1 MFFLNKNKIIIK
13 YDKISMVNNMKFYS
27 ENIKKIFEYLKTD
40 EFGLSE
46 VEANKRLAKYGNN
59 ALVEKK
65 GKSKLSI
72 FLNQF
77 NDMMIIILIIVAI
90 IMGIYGFFYSHDYTD
105 TIVIAVVVLINAIM
119 GFIQEEKAEVTLE
132 GLKKY
137 SVTNVRVVRK
147 GKTKVIDSKYLVPG
161 DIIILEAGDTVPAD
175 ARIIKESSVSV
186 DEAALTGE
194 SLPVQ
199 KDSGI
204 LKVKS
209 AQIQDQTNMLFSG
222 SSITSGRVEA
232 VIVNTGMNTELGKI
246 ATSLN
251 TPYEVETPLQLKIK
265 EISKKITIF
274 IFIILILI
282 FIYGVMNGY
291 ELLEIIMLCVS
302 LAVAAI
308 PEGLPAV
315 ITITLSTGA
324 GVLARKN
331 TIVRQMTAVETL
343 GSTDIICSD
352 KTGTITQNKMTVT
365 ETHIEDNEMFKNIA
379 LLANDASISDD
390 EFIGDP
396 TETCMYE
403 YLRKDVDIIK
413 FQQLH
418 PRIVDAP
425 FDSVRKMM
433 SSVNKVDGKTYI
445 LVKGSLENLL
455 NVCSYEIKNSK
466 KIKLTKK
473 ELDEIKKQEKS
484 MASKSLRVIGF
495 AYKELKSIPKN
506 SKGVL
511 KEESNLIYIG
521 SVGIIDPPRESVALS
536 VEKCLSAGVR
546 PIMITGDSLDTACAI
561 AKSVGIIKNK
571 SEGILGSELDK
582 YTDTELVDV
591 VEKYN
596 VYARVSP
603 EHKLRIVNAW
613 QRRGKVVAMTGD
625 GVNDAPAIKD
635 AHVGVGMGI
644 TGTEVTK
651 SVADVILLDDSFST
665 IVVAVEEGRRIFA
678 NIRNNVVYSLSS
690 NFAEIF
696 TVIIGMLTGHT
707 ILIPIHILFIDLVTD
722 SIPSICLSFEKS
734 EKDIMNK
741 PPRGIDKPIFTPF
754 VYGSIIS
761 SSIIE
766 TIFVILTYFISL
778 KYTTSEVAGSLAL
791 LSLVMQE
798 IIYAVVCRNLKELV
812 TKQGLF
818 SNKAMNYGLLIVILI
833 ELLVFATPIGRII
846 SVETLS
852 MSMLMRVVLLN
863 LISFVIYELSKVILR
878 KTLKD

>member
-1 MFFLNKNKIIIK
+1 MN
-13 YDKISMVNNMKFYS
+13 FYS
-27 ENIKKIFEYLKTD
+27 ENIKKIYEYLKTS
-40 EFGLSE
+40 EEGVSE
-46 VEANKRLAKYGNN
+46 VEANKRYAKYGSN
-59 ALVEKK
+59 ALVEAK
-65 GKSKLSI
+65 GKNKLRI
-72 FLNQF
+72 FLSQF

-90 IMGIYGFFYSHDYTD
+90 IMGIYGFFYSHEYTD

-137 SVTNVRVVRK
+137 SVTNVRVIRK
-147 GKTKVIDSKYLVPG
+147 GKIKVVDSKYLVPG
-161 DIIILEAGDTVPAD
+161 DIIILEAGDKVPAD
-175 ARIIKESSVSV
+175 ARIIKESNVTV

-194 SLPVQ
+194 SLPVE
-199 KDSGI
+199 KTSAT
-204 LKVKS
+204 LKIKK

-222 SSITSGRVEA
+222 SSITNGRVEA
-232 VIVNTGMNTELGKI
+232 IVVSTGMNTELGKI

-251 TPYEVETPLQLKIK
+251 TPYEVETPLQMKIK
-265 EISKKITIF
+265 EISKKITIL
-274 IFIILILI
+274 IFIVLILI
-282 FIYGVMNGY
+282 FIYGVFNGY

-324 GVLARKN
+324 GVLAKKN

-352 KTGTITQNKMTVT
+352 KTGTITQNKMTVVKT
-365 ETHIEDNEMFKNIA
+365 FIEDEIMFKNIA
-379 LLANDASISDD
+379 LLANDTTIS
-390 EFIGDP
+390 EGVFLGDP
-396 TETCMYE
+396 TETCLFE
-403 YLRKDVDIIK
+403 YLKDNVDIEK
-413 FQQLH
+413 FLNNH
-418 PRIVDAP
+418 PRIIDAP

-433 SSVNKVDGKTYI
+433 SSINKIDGEYYI

-455 NVCSYEIKNSK
+455 DVCSYGVTKGK
-466 KIKLTKK
+466 KTKLTKTQI
-473 ELDEIKKQEKS
+473 DEIRKQEKN

-495 AYKELKSIPKN
+495 AYKKLSTLPKS
-506 SKGVL
+506 SKSVL
-511 KEESNLIYIG
+511 KEENNLIYVGSIG
-521 SVGIIDPPRESVALS
+521 MIDPPRESVASS
-536 VEKCLSAGVR
+536 VQKCLSAGIR

-561 AKSVGIIKNK
+561 ASSVGIIKNK
-571 SEGILGSELDK
+571 KEGILGADLDK
-582 YTDTELVDV
+582 YTDAELVDV
-591 VEKYN
+591 VTRYS

-613 QRRGKVVAMTGD
+613 QKRGKVVAMTGD

-665 IVVAVEEGRRIFA
+665 IVVAVEEGRRIYS

-690 NFAEIF
+690 NFSEIF
-696 TVIIGMLTGHT
+696 TVIVGMLTGNT

-734 EKDIMNK
+734 ERDIMNK
-741 PPRGIDKPIFTPF
+741 EPRGIDKPIFTSF

-761 SSIIE
+761 SSVIE
-766 TIFVILTYFISL
+766 TIYVLLTFFISL
-778 KYTTSEVAGSLAL
+778 KLFNPEIATTLAL

-812 TKQGLF
+812 VRQGVF

-833 ELLVFATPIGRII
+833 ELLVFATPIGKII
-846 SVETLS
+846 NVVTLP
-852 MSMLMRVVLLN
+852 MNMLMIVVLLN
-863 LISFVIYELSKVILR
+863 LTSFIIYEVSKIILR
-878 KTLKD
+878 RTLKD

>member
-1 MFFLNKNKIIIK
+1 MN
-13 YDKISMVNNMKFYS
+13 FYS
-27 ENIKKIFEYLKTD
+27 ENIKKIYEYLKTS
-40 EFGLSE
+40 EEGVSE
-46 VEANKRLAKYGNN
+46 VEANKRYAKYGSN
-59 ALVEKK
+59 ALVEAK
-65 GKSKLSI
+65 GKNKLRI
-72 FLNQF
+72 FLSQF

-90 IMGIYGFFYSHDYTD
+90 IMGIYGFFYSHEYTD

-137 SVTNVRVVRK
+137 SVTNVRVIRK
-147 GKTKVIDSKYLVPG
+147 GKIKVVDSKYLVPG
-161 DIIILEAGDTVPAD
+161 DIIILEAGDKVPAD
-175 ARIIKESSVSV
+175 ARIIKESNVTV

-194 SLPVQ
+194 SLPVE
-199 KDSGI
+199 KTSAT
-204 LKVKS
+204 LKIKK

-222 SSITSGRVEA
+222 SSITNGRVEA
-232 VIVNTGMNTELGKI
+232 IVVSTGMNTELGKI

-251 TPYEVETPLQLKIK
+251 TPYEVETPLQMKIK
-265 EISKKITIF
+265 EISKKITIL
-274 IFIILILI
+274 IFIVLILI
-282 FIYGVMNGY
+282 FIYGVFNGY

-324 GVLARKN
+324 GVLAKKN

-352 KTGTITQNKMTVT
+352 KTGTITQNKMTVIKT
-365 ETHIEDNEMFKNIA
+365 FIEDEIMFKNIA
-379 LLANDASISDD
+379 LLANDTTIS
-390 EFIGDP
+390 EGVFLGDP
-396 TETCMYE
+396 TETCLFE
-403 YLRKDVDIIK
+403 YLKDNVDIEK
-413 FQQLH
+413 FLNNH
-418 PRIVDAP
+418 PRIIDAP

-433 SSVNKVDGKTYI
+433 SSINKIDGEYYI

-455 NVCSYEIKNSK
+455 DVCSYGVTKGK
-466 KIKLTKK
+466 KTKLTKTQI
-473 ELDEIKKQEKS
+473 DEIRKQEKN

-495 AYKELKSIPKN
+495 AYKKLSTLPKS
-506 SKGVL
+506 SKSVL
-511 KEESNLIYIG
+511 KEENNLIYVGSIG
-521 SVGIIDPPRESVALS
+521 MIDPPRESVASS
-536 VEKCLSAGVR
+536 VQKCLSAGIR

-561 AKSVGIIKNK
+561 ASSVGIIKNK
-571 SEGILGSELDK
+571 KEGILGADLDK
-582 YTDTELVDV
+582 YTDAELVDV
-591 VEKYN
+591 VTRYS

-613 QRRGKVVAMTGD
+613 QKRGKVVAMTGD

-665 IVVAVEEGRRIFA
+665 IVVAVEEGRRIYS

-690 NFAEIF
+690 NFSEIF
-696 TVIIGMLTGHT
+696 TVIVGMLTGNT

-734 EKDIMNK
+734 ERDIMNK
-741 PPRGIDKPIFTPF
+741 EPRGIDKPIFTSF

-761 SSIIE
+761 SSVIE
-766 TIFVILTYFISL
+766 TIYVLLTFFISL
-778 KYTTSEVAGSLAL
+778 KLFNPEIATTLAL

-812 TKQGLF
+812 VRQGVF

-833 ELLVFATPIGRII
+833 ELLVFATPIGKII
-846 SVETLS
+846 NVVTLP
-852 MSMLMRVVLLN
+852 MNMLMIVVLLN
-863 LISFVIYELSKVILR
+863 LTSFIIYEVSKIILR
-878 KTLKD
+878 RTLKD